1 MKKTKERSVKSKCE
15 RIVKIKIRKS
25 EFERKIE
32 EWEKSI
38 TRNYIKEEIN
48 LLKGEVAEG
57 KNKKKCYKERR
68 CSNEW

>member
-1 MKKTKERSVKSKCE
+1 M
-15 RIVKIKIRKS
+15 
-25 EFERKIE
+25 
-32 EWEKSI
+32 EKSI

-48 LLKGEVAEG
+48 LLKREVAEG